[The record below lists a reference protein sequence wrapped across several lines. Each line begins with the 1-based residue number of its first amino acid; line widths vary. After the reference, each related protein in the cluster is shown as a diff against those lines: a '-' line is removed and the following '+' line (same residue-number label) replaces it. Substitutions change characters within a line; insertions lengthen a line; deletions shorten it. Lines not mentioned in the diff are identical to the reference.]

1 MTAVTLPDQILE
13 GPVPKHR
20 QLRDVLARLA
30 VPGEAI
36 PSERD
41 LTATYGVS
49 RATVRK
55 AIDTLVYEG
64 LLQRTHGN
72 LRHPA
77 APRHPTA
84 PGVFHSGHAS
94 PRHGALD
101 PVGVDPS

>member
-55 AIDTLVYEG
+55 AIDELVEAG
-64 LLQRTHGN
+64 TVAN
-72 LRHPA
+72 LGPKQHHDGRGR
-77 APRHPTA
+77 APFVYR
-84 PGVFHSGHAS
+84 V
-94 PRHGALD
+94 R
-101 PVGVDPS
+101 